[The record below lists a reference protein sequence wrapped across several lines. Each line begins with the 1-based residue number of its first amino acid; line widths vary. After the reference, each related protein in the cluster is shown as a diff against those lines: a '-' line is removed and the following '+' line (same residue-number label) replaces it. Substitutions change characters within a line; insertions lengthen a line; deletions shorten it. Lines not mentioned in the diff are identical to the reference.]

1 MDGRTIFTL
10 CAAALVIGLVPGSI
24 VAQQSTLRQ
33 QLAGTWTYVSEEA
46 TSANGAKRPGPFADN
61 SKGILILD
69 ASGQYAEVTGKSD
82 RPKLKSFS
90 LGDRSQTMAQELGTA
105 AIDFHANYGSWS
117 VNEGDKT
124 LTLTFEVALVPNNE
138 GIEVKATASVTGDEL
153 KLTVANVNGN
163 KLDLVY
169 RRAR

>member
-10 CAAALVIGLVPGSI
+10 SAAALVLGLVPGSI
-24 VAQQSTLRQ
+24 VAQQGTLKQ
-33 QLAGTWTYVSEEA
+33 QLVGAWTYVSEEA
-46 TSANGAKRPGPFADN
+46 TSANGAKRPGPFANN

-69 ASGQYAEVTGKSD
+69 ANGRYAAVTGKSD
-82 RPKLKSFS
+82 RPKLKGFN
-90 LGDRSQTMAQELGTA
+90 LADRSQTTAQELGTA
-105 AIDFHANYGSWS
+105 ALDFHANYGSWS
-117 VNEGDKT
+117 VNEGDRT

-138 GIEVKATASVTGDEL
+138 GTEVIATASVTGDEL
-153 KLTVANVNGN
+153 KLTAANVNGN